1 MDREFIDMIVNSIDL
16 LQQKKM
22 NIYEGKEKKYNE
34 FYLMEIKFVYYL
46 DEDGVEQE
54 VFFEFRMLRGYR
66 LNDSDY
72 GSYRDLYMSGIR
84 EFLKLK
90 KFLLSIGGIGKL
102 S

>member
-1 MDREFIDMIVNSIDL
+1 
-16 LQQKKM
+16 
-22 NIYEGKEKKYNE
+22 
-34 FYLMEIKFVYYL
+34 
-46 DEDGVEQE
+46 
-54 VFFEFRMLRGYR
+54 MLRGYR

-102 S
+102 R